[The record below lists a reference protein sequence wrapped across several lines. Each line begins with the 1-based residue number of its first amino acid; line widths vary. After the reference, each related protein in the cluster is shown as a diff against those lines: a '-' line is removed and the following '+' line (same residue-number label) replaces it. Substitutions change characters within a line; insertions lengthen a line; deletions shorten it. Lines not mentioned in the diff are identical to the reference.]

1 MQRQLTIDEES
12 HFRAVWSVLAR
23 TADLPEELLSIQRSI
38 YEMLHHNT
46 TDGLP
51 YVEPPLTD
59 EDARARILVM
69 VKDDKAHG
77 WHGPRMLAAC
87 CPENYFT
94 FTPSKSTIVGFRY
107 CRRATAEEIAAAGL
121 ETPDA

>member
-1 MQRQLTIDEES
+1 MFWQRKLEEGGITAS
-12 HFRAVWSVLAR
+12 GQKVYEQMLA
-23 TADLPEELLSIQRSI
+23 
-38 YEMLHHNT
+38 HNT

-59 EDARARILVM
+59 EDARARPWVM
-69 VKDDKAHG
+69 VKDDSAHG

-107 CRRATAEEIAAAGL
+107 CRRATPDEIAAAGL
-121 ETPDA
+121 EVTE